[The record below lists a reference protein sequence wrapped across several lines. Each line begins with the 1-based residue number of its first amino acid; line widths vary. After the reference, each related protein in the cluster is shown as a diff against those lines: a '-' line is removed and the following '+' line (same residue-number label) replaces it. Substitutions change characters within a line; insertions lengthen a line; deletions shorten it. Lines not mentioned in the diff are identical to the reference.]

1 MTFQARK
8 PQPLVYI
15 RTMLQSFLFK
25 DMVILGRLSIRHVM
39 DDDLSMVVLPCS
51 QLLDPTNDAVEA
63 PHDGRFAVAHQM
75 ETFRQRAA
83 QSYLD
88 IFRALCQNRCRV
100 RRTLCHSI
108 QDWEAVQMEA
118 EDIDQLLQVQLD
130 EQPLAY
136 PPDAPPGSPPA
147 YSLPLSSWAYLYK
160 LRLME
165 WIVQLGFELQIYQ
178 PDELAGMY
186 WYLSHLAKTRA
197 RHVERIQAFTVKRN
211 ADLRGSRSAPYTVAM
226 EAEYARSMRYL
237 RSTLLDAVITW
248 ELAEALS
255 CLYTALLRLGLVGP
269 PLRPYST
276 DELRYD
282 IRMKPFSAV
291 HLPDLPSFDEFTR
304 QSEQKGVSTA
314 RLLEY
319 AHAVS
324 RSAQKGHVVVG
335 QMSETEA
342 FSVGAHDRW
351 AARAKQRMQ
360 SVIAVNVAL
369 STMQS
374 GLGKAGLG
382 GPGADA
388 AGAGERARRVLKAE
402 VPKPEA
408 CYHDWWI
415 VPKIS
420 LLQ

>member
-1 MTFQARK
+1 
-8 PQPLVYI
+8 
-15 RTMLQSFLFK
+15 MLQSFLFK
-25 DMVILGRLSIRHVM
+25 DMVILGHLSIRHVM
-39 DDDLSMVVLPCS
+39 DDDLSMVVLPGS
-51 QLLDPTNDAVEA
+51 QLLDPANDAVEA

-118 EDIDQLLQVQLD
+118 EDIDQLLQIQLD

-136 PPDAPPGSPPA
+136 PADAPPSSPPA

-178 PDELAGMY
+178 ADELAGMY

-211 ADLRGSRSAPYTVAM
+211 ADLRGARSPRYTVAM

-237 RSTLLDAVITW
+237 RATLLDAVITW

-255 CLYTALLRLGLVGP
+255 CLYTALLRLGLVAP
-269 PLRPYST
+269 PPRPYSG

-282 IRMKPFSAV
+282 IRMKPFAAV
-291 HLPDLPSFDEFTR
+291 RLPDLPTFDEFTR
-304 QSEQKGVSTA
+304 QSEQTGVSTA

-335 QMSETEA
+335 QMSEQEA

-382 GPGADA
+382 GPGADVD
-388 AGAGERARRVLKAE
+388 GAGKRARRALKAE

-420 LLQ
+420 LLP